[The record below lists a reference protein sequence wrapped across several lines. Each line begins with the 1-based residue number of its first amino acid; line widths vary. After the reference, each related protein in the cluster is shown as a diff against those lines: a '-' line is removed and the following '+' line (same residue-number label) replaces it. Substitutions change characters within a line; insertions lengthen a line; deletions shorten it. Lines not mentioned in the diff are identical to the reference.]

1 MRIAVVALLALLT
14 LGFVQGASAQNG
26 LQRFESEVKPQ
37 LELKSFTYG
46 SAAAQGPS
54 GFVLN
59 NVVAVI
65 PATPATGDKET
76 TVKIDKVTVEALDFD
91 RLKKD
96 SSPDLAPRFA
106 KLTFQGIAGDDK
118 AFAMLAPY
126 GVSKAPVDLALD
138 YLIDPD
144 KKVLTISK
152 LEINLRGQSRMTLA
166 LIMDGIDDKTSQ
178 VATAKDDGR
187 LRTATLEI
195 VDTGLLA
202 KVVPALAK
210 EQGTTAEALVA
221 MTVAPIAAFAT
232 GQGSPTL
239 KALDGVV
246 SFITDWKQPKGP
258 IKIAITPANK
268 AGMADLEKV
277 MEPNG
282 LTTVLG
288 LTVDYAGTRAGV
300 ATGGQQAATPAPTAP
315 GAAAAAEVSK
325 TITAGEAWLSV
336 VGNTLT
342 GKVDG
347 EVVYE
352 YYRKDG
358 TLTLMEGSELTKG
371 KWTLEGEKVCF
382 KYPDEDK
389 ECHTVSRTGDEVTLT
404 GAKGKGLRL
413 KLLSGNPKNL

>member
-1 MRIAVVALLALLT
+1 MVVALWALLAF
-14 LGFVQGASAQNG
+14 GFIHGASAQNG
-26 LQRFESEVKPQ
+26 LQRFENEVKPQ
-37 LELKSFTYG
+37 LEFKSFTYG
-46 SAAAQGPS
+46 SAAEQGSS
-54 GFVLN
+54 GFMLN
-59 NVVAVI
+59 NVVAVL
-65 PATPATGDKET
+65 PASQATGDKET
-76 TVKIDKVTVEALDFD
+76 TVKIDKVTVDALDFD

-106 KLTFQGIAGDDK
+106 KLTFQGMAGDDDV
-118 AFAMLAPY
+118 FAMLAPY

-138 YLIDPD
+138 YLIDPE

-152 LEINLRGQSRMTLA
+152 LEIDLRGQSRMTLA

-195 VDTGLLA
+195 VDSGLLA
-202 KVVPALAK
+202 KVVPTIAR

-221 MTVAPIAAFAT
+221 MSLVPIAAFAT

-258 IKIAITPANK
+258 IRIAITPAK
-268 AGMADLEKV
+268 TAGMADLEKV

-288 LTVDYAGTRAGV
+288 LTVDYAGTRAGA
-300 ATGGQQAATPAPTAP
+300 ATGGQQATASPAAP
-315 GAAAAAEVSK
+315 PAAAASG
-325 TITAGEAWLSV
+325 TLTAGEAWLTV

-347 EVVYE
+347 EILHE

-389 ECHTVSRTGDEVTLT
+389 ECHMVSRTGDEVTLT
-404 GAKGKGLRL
+404 GAKGNGLRL
-413 KLLSGNPKNL
+413 TLLPGNPKNL

>member
-1 MRIAVVALLALLT
+1 MRIMVVALWALLAF
-14 LGFVQGASAQNG
+14 GFIQGASAQNG
-26 LQRFESEVKPQ
+26 LQRFESDLKPQ
-37 LELKSFTYG
+37 LGFKSFTYG

-59 NVVAVI
+59 NVVAVT

-96 SSPDLAPRFA
+96 SSPDLGPRFA
-106 KLTFQGIAGDDK
+106 KLVFQGMVGDDD

-126 GVSKAPVDLALD
+126 GISKAPVDLALD

-152 LEINLRGQSRMTLA
+152 LEVNLRGQSRMTLA
-166 LIMDGIDDKTSQ
+166 LIMDGVDDKMSQ
-178 VATAKDDGR
+178 VETAKDDGR

-195 VDTGLLA
+195 VDIGLLA
-202 KVVPALAK
+202 KVLPAIAK
-210 EQGTTAEALVA
+210 EQGTTADALVA
-221 MTVAPIAAFAT
+221 MTVGPIAAFAT

-258 IKIAITPANK
+258 IKIAITPAK
-268 AGMADLEKV
+268 TAGMADLEKV

-288 LTVDYAGTRAGV
+288 LTVDYAGTRAGA
-300 ATGGQQAATPAPTAP
+300 ATAGQQAAAPAPAAP
-315 GAAAAAEVSK
+315 PAAAATK
-325 TITAGEAWLSV
+325 TLNAGEAWLTV

-347 EVVYE
+347 EVLYE

-389 ECHTVSRTGDEVTLT
+389 DCQTISRTGDEVTLT
-404 GAKGKGLRL
+404 NAKGKGLRL
-413 KLLSGNPKNL
+413 KVLPGNPKNL

>member
-1 MRIAVVALLALLT
+1 MRIMVVALWALLT
-14 LGFVQGASAQNG
+14 LGFIQGASAQNG

-37 LELKSFTYG
+37 LEFKSFTYG
-46 SAAAQGPS
+46 SSAAQGPS

-106 KLTFQGIAGDDK
+106 KLAFQGMAGDDQ

-126 GVSKAPVDLALD
+126 GISKAPVDFALD

-152 LEINLRGQSRMTLA
+152 LEVNLRGQSRMTLA

-195 VDTGLLA
+195 VDSGLLA
-202 KVVPALAK
+202 KVMPAVAK

-221 MTVAPIAAFAT
+221 MSVVPIAAFAT

-258 IKIAITPANK
+258 IRIAITPAK
-268 AGMADLEKV
+268 TAGMADLEKV

-288 LTVDYAGTRAGV
+288 LTVDYAGTRAGA
-300 ATGGQQAATPAPTAP
+300 ATGGQQAAAPAP
-315 GAAAAAEVSK
+315 AAAPPAASASK
-325 TITAGEAWLSV
+325 TLTAGEAWLTV

-347 EVVYE
+347 EILHE

-389 ECHTVSRTGDEVTLT
+389 DCQTISRTGDEVTLT
-404 GAKGKGLRL
+404 NAKGKGMRL
-413 KLLSGNPKNL
+413 NVLPGNPKNL

>member
-1 MRIAVVALLALLT
+1 MRLVAIALLALLT
-14 LGFVQGASAQNG
+14 FGFTPGTFAQDG
-26 LQRFESEVKPQ
+26 LKRFESELKPQ
-37 LELKSFTYG
+37 MEFKSFTYG
-46 SAAAQGPS
+46 SAAAQGQT

-59 NVVAVI
+59 NVTAVM
-65 PATPATGDKET
+65 PATPATGGKES
-76 TVKIDKVTVEALDFD
+76 TVKIDKVTVETLDFD

-96 SSPDLAPRFA
+96 APADLAPRFA
-106 KLTFQGIAGDDK
+106 NLNFQGMTGDDE
-118 AFAMLAPY
+118 AFALLAPY
-126 GVSKAPVDLALD
+126 GITKAPVDLALD

-152 LEINLRGQSRMTLA
+152 LEINLRGQSRIALA

-195 VDTGLLA
+195 SDTGLLA
-202 KVVPALAK
+202 KVLPAVAK
-210 EQGTTAEALVA
+210 EQKTSAEAMVA
-221 MTVAPIAAFAT
+221 MSLLPIGAFAT

-239 KALDGVV
+239 KALDAVV

-258 IKIAITPANK
+258 IKISITPAK
-268 AGMADLEKV
+268 TAGMADLDKI

-282 LTTVLG
+282 LSTVLG
-288 LTVDYAGTRAGV
+288 LTVDYAGTRAGA
-300 ATGGQQAATPAPTAP
+300 ATGGQQAAVPAPAAP
-315 GAAAAAEVSK
+315 PAGGAAK
-325 TITAGEAWLSV
+325 TLTGGEAWLSI

-342 GKVDG
+342 GRIDG
-347 EVVYE
+347 EVIHE

-371 KWTLEGEKVCF
+371 KWTIEGEQVCF

-389 ECHTVSRTGDEVTLT
+389 DCMTVTRTGDQVTLT
-404 GAKGKGLRL
+404 RAKGKGLRFT
-413 KLLSGNPKNL
+413 LLPGNPKDL